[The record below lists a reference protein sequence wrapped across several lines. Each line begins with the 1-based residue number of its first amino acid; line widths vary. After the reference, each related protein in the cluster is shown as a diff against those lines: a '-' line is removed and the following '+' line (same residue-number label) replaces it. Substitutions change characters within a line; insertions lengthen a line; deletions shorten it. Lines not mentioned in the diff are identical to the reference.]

1 MSAGAPM
8 GFEDWQL
15 HLRAMKKEEQR
26 QKMET
31 AEMLREYRGGIKE
44 EDLKLSAIKNEE
56 KKKKQDAERLRR
68 SYKCTQVDV
77 IQTKERPVRQEHYP
91 HPPVSPR
98 RADHDMRDVIADG
111 YVSERKIHF
120 DSPQRASLGP
130 FQFQGSTSPRQGR
143 SPTSGYVMY
152 QHSESQDVHGVQ
164 SSSSMPTSLPFEE
177 SVEMQHRERRSREE
191 EKKEFESPHVPDLM
205 RNYQGMHDYNDHPI
219 GSTQPP
225 VPKDFEAYNP
235 SENHQSLS
243 NGRVALPNL
252 DHYPQIHVV
261 CKEDETETELVDSDQ
276 TSSLQRAPTSD
287 ASDAAISR
295 QNQAEADQI
304 GAPLDECIGYML
316 QRPQFIDRE
325 DHHDVPNDEQ
335 RQETTVQPQQ
345 DQLRR
350 IKVVSEENKTE
361 LVRSDTMLS
370 TNQPQVV
377 ESSSSLAKEGTT
389 GSTPF
394 DIYSSDEEI
403 ANPFEVYADH
413 LHEYYFERTMPEQG
427 TQTTNALELLKE
439 YTTSVGIDQPASS
452 TKADVSEFAV
462 VNPAQD
468 FEHIVDTKSP
478 SEHAPES
485 TTNGPPSTVHIH
497 PEIAGNGIGIDESFE
512 SREVKTFSVQSSVIR
527 LDVNF
532 SFGLITATTTPCLD
546 GYMAAVEQ
554 VIQAYAETD
563 AGLENNVTYNASYG
577 PSVVEID
584 WDDSYTDPFHRR
596 GVRRALISASAPVF
610 LTVGSIHDV
619 RDEIIAALQSNI
631 NSGGFLKAARVLSH

>member
-1 MSAGAPM
+1 M

-26 QKMET
+26 QKAET

-68 SYKCTQVDV
+68 SYKCTQVDL
-77 IQTKERPVRQEHYP
+77 IQTKDRPVRQEHYP

-130 FQFQGSTSPRQGR
+130 FQFQGSSSPRQGN
-143 SPTSGYVMY
+143 GLY
-152 QHSESQDVHGVQ
+152 QQSESQDALAVQ
-164 SSSSMPTSLPFEE
+164 SSSSMPTSLPLEE
-177 SVEMQHRERRSREE
+177 SVEMKYRERGNREE
-191 EKKEFESPHVPDLM
+191 EKKDVESPHVPDLM
-205 RNYQGMHDYNDHPI
+205 RNYQGLHDYNDHPI
-219 GSTQPP
+219 GSTQPAL
-225 VPKDFEAYNP
+225 PKDFEAYSP
-235 SENHQSLS
+235 AENQPSLS
-243 NGRVALPNL
+243 SGRVALPNL

-261 CKEDETETELVDSDQ
+261 CKEDETETELVDTDQ
-276 TSSLQRAPTSD
+276 TSSLQRAPTSN
-287 ASDAAISR
+287 AFDAASR
-295 QNQAEADQI
+295 QNQAEPDRI
-304 GAPLDECIGYML
+304 DAPLDECIGDM
-316 QRPQFIDRE
+316 QQIPQLIYRE
-325 DHHDVPNDEQ
+325 DHKDVPDDKQ
-335 RQETTVQPQQ
+335 RQETTAQPQQ

-350 IKVVSEENKTE
+350 IKVLSEENKTE

-370 TNQPQVV
+370 TTQPQLV
-377 ESSSSLAKEGTT
+377 ESSSALAKEGTA

-413 LHEYYFERTMPEQG
+413 LQEYYFEGTMPEQG
-427 TQTTNALELLKE
+427 AQTTNALDLLKD
-439 YTTSVGIDQPASS
+439 YTTSVGIDQPESS
-452 TKADVSEFAV
+452 AKADTSEFAV

-468 FEHIVDTKSP
+468 FEHIVETLSP
-478 SEHAPES
+478 SEHAPEA
-485 TTNGPPSTVHIH
+485 TTNGLPSTVHIQ
-497 PEIAGNGIGIDESFE
+497 PEISGNRIDINESFE

-554 VIQAYAETD
+554 VIQSYAETD

-584 WDDSYTDPFHRR
+584 WDGTFCCVSYERQLSTDRSSLSSFRFSICRFLHRS
-596 GVRRALISASAPVF
+596 ISSPWCAAGTHF
-610 LTVGSIHDV
+610 RVGSCVFDRRLHPRRQR
-619 RDEIIAALQSNI
+619 RDHCRS
-631 NSGGFLKAARVLSH
+631 SK

>member
-26 QKMET
+26 QKAET

-120 DSPQRASLGP
+120 DSPQRTSLGP
-130 FQFQGSTSPRQGR
+130 FQFQGSTSPRQGN
-143 SPTSGYVMY
+143 GLY
-152 QHSESQDVHGVQ
+152 QQSDSQDTHGVQ

-177 SVEMQHRERRSREE
+177 SVEMHYKEERRNREE
-191 EKKEFESPHVPDLM
+191 EKKDVESPHVPDLM
-205 RNYQGMHDYNDHPI
+205 RNYQGIHDYNDHPI
-219 GSTQPP
+219 GSTQPA
-225 VPKDFEAYNP
+225 VPKDFEAYIP
-235 SENHQSLS
+235 SENHPSLS
-243 NGRVALPNL
+243 SGRVTLPNL

-261 CKEDETETELVDSDQ
+261 CKEDETETELVDSNQ
-276 TSSLQRAPTSD
+276 TSSLQLASKSD
-287 ASDAAISR
+287 AFDAAASR
-295 QNQAEADQI
+295 QNQAEQDQI
-304 GAPLDECIGYML
+304 DAPLDECTIGRQ
-316 QRPQFIDRE
+316 QRPQMVDRK
-325 DHHDVPNDEQ
+325 DHNDIPDDEQ
-335 RQETTVQPQQ
+335 RQETTAQLQQ

-370 TNQPQVV
+370 TTQPPLV
-377 ESSSSLAKEGTT
+377 ESSSALAKEGSTD
-389 GSTPF
+389 STPF

-413 LHEYYFERTMPEQG
+413 LQEYYFEGTMPELEA
-427 TQTTNALELLKE
+427 QTTNALDLLKD

-452 TKADVSEFAV
+452 TKADASEFAV

-468 FEHIVDTKSP
+468 FEHIVETQSP
-478 SEHAPES
+478 SEHAPET
-485 TTNGPPSTVHIH
+485 TTNGPPSTVHIQ
-497 PEIAGNGIGIDESFE
+497 PEIGGNCIGINGSFE

-546 GYMAAVEQ
+546 GYMAAVEK
-554 VIQAYAETD
+554 VIQSYAETD
-563 AGLENNVTYNASYG
+563 AGLENNVTYNPSYG
-577 PSVVEID
+577 PFVVEID
-584 WDDSYTDPFHRR
+584 WDDSYIDPFNRR

-610 LTVGSIHDV
+610 LTGGSIHDV

-631 NSGGFLKAARVLSH
+631 NSGGFLKAARALSN